1 MVSRETMTKKKLL
14 QYIGQQKTVKDILDK
29 ISVGAVELTT
39 NSIDI
44 LSLVVETIHETLGG
58 VLGVVHTEEDMFE
71 KHWKLHQ
78 YSESSM
84 AYAFTKNLN
93 KNLQVEGFRSVEDEE
108 FERANRALVQ
118 KKNGVYLCTKKGLT
132 GKIVKKPKNKE
143 DITIK
148 TGEKIERDK
157 VFEKLEAW
165 GYTHSDWCSS
175 KNTYALRGGIIDI
188 FPALHK
194 HPIRVE
200 LEGLTVISMRVF
212 NITTQ
217 ESIKEIKKTRIY
229 QPLSE
234 TKGSV
239 DWDLKDLYNSSVD
252 NILYITS
259 EYSENTTESE
269 SRFDLFCEKL
279 SQKTLPAHLMN
290 KKIND
295 YINRDERIFVFNG
308 VKVDRAIEKNI
319 NRCDMVFGGNVKCLV
334 LNAVFFGTPGTTQ
347 KHKNTNINNSKQRP
361 VSNLED
367 IKWGDVLVHQDYGL
381 GVYRGLEQISGG
393 SENIKIEYLGGSS
406 VFVPL
411 DKFDRVH
418 KYIGPGGGAPKLT
431 KLGSGVWE
439 KQKLTTRKSVDRVV
453 SYLIENY
460 KQKQNPRGFVYK
472 GDDELIQ
479 QVVDSFPY
487 TETPD
492 QLQSIRD
499 VYDDM
504 FEDKPM
510 DRLVYGDVGFGKTEV
525 AIRAAIMA
533 ITSGRGVF
541 FLAPTTVLS
550 DQHYITCVNRLAP
563 VGVKVELLSRF
574 RSKKEQLKILEN
586 YNNGLVDMLVG
597 THRLLS
603 GDIDTSRLGL
613 LIVDEEHRFGVKH
626 KEAIRTIK
634 KGVDV
639 LTLTATPIPRTLQQ
653 SLVGIRDT
661 SKIETPPQDRLPIK
675 TYINRFDWLDIKN
688 KIQYEINRGG
698 QVYFVHNEVESIPFV
713 VERLSSDFPNIN
725 ISGAHGQMASG
736 PLEKIVLGFFNKK
749 VDVLVCTTIIESGL
763 DVKNANTI
771 IINNAQNFGLSQLY
785 QIRGRVGR
793 GSRQAFCYLC
803 VPQKIKLLPDA
814 YQRLKTMEYYTSLG
828 SGYHVAT
835 KDLEIRGSGNVFGYE
850 QSGQMLQVGLELY
863 NKILSEAISEET
875 GENKKT
881 KNSVVVN
888 MDRESL
894 ISVDYMPSATDRLRF
909 YQELVGVKSSE
920 GLGGIK
926 KRIEDQFGL
935 IDDSIKNLFIVTEIR
950 LLLLNTPVKKCI
962 IKGASVGFGV
972 GSGVVFD
979 MGVFME
985 RLLVFSQKTNKKYR
999 FEGVGDK
1006 SCVFFDNIKDRDL
1019 METVYGFAGLFSG
1032 VVIN

>member
-14 QYIGQQKTVKDILDK
+14 QYIRQQKTVKDILDK

-78 YSESSM
+78 YSESDM

-319 NRCDMVFGGNVKCLV
+319 NRCDMVFGGNVKC
-334 LNAVFFGTPGTTQ
+334 
-347 KHKNTNINNSKQRP
+347 
-361 VSNLED
+361 
-367 IKWGDVLVHQDYGL
+367 
-381 GVYRGLEQISGG
+381 
-393 SENIKIEYLGGSS
+393 
-406 VFVPL
+406 
-411 DKFDRVH
+411 
-418 KYIGPGGGAPKLT
+418 
-431 KLGSGVWE
+431 
-439 KQKLTTRKSVDRVV
+439 
-453 SYLIENY
+453 
-460 KQKQNPRGFVYK
+460 
-472 GDDELIQ
+472 
-479 QVVDSFPY
+479 
-487 TETPD
+487 
-492 QLQSIRD
+492 
-499 VYDDM
+499 
-504 FEDKPM
+504 
-510 DRLVYGDVGFGKTEV
+510 
-525 AIRAAIMA
+525 
-533 ITSGRGVF
+533 
-541 FLAPTTVLS
+541 
-550 DQHYITCVNRLAP
+550 C
-563 VGVKVELLSRF
+563 LL
-574 RSKKEQLKILEN
+574 
-586 YNNGLVDMLVG
+586 
-597 THRLLS
+597 
-603 GDIDTSRLGL
+603 
-613 LIVDEEHRFGVKH
+613 
-626 KEAIRTIK
+626 
-634 KGVDV
+634 
-639 LTLTATPIPRTLQQ
+639 
-653 SLVGIRDT
+653 
-661 SKIETPPQDRLPIK
+661 
-675 TYINRFDWLDIKN
+675 
-688 KIQYEINRGG
+688 
-698 QVYFVHNEVESIPFV
+698 
-713 VERLSSDFPNIN
+713 
-725 ISGAHGQMASG
+725 
-736 PLEKIVLGFFNKK
+736 
-749 VDVLVCTTIIESGL
+749 
-763 DVKNANTI
+763 
-771 IINNAQNFGLSQLY
+771 
-785 QIRGRVGR
+785 
-793 GSRQAFCYLC
+793 
-803 VPQKIKLLPDA
+803 
-814 YQRLKTMEYYTSLG
+814 YTSD
-828 SGYHVAT
+828 AA
-835 KDLEIRGSGNVFGYE
+835 DE
-850 QSGQMLQVGLELY
+850 
-863 NKILSEAISEET
+863 
-875 GENKKT
+875 
-881 KNSVVVN
+881 
-888 MDRESL
+888 
-894 ISVDYMPSATDRLRF
+894 
-909 YQELVGVKSSE
+909 
-920 GLGGIK
+920 
-926 KRIEDQFGL
+926 
-935 IDDSIKNLFIVTEIR
+935 
-950 LLLLNTPVKKCI
+950 
-962 IKGASVGFGV
+962 
-972 GSGVVFD
+972 
-979 MGVFME
+979 
-985 RLLVFSQKTNKKYR
+985 
-999 FEGVGDK
+999 
-1006 SCVFFDNIKDRDL
+1006 
-1019 METVYGFAGLFSG
+1019 
-1032 VVIN
+1032 